1 MRRVLIA
8 ADLLLICFLFLSF
21 FLSFIKKSIAILQR
35 KDQPSSSS
43 SKTACHTSSTS
54 FAGAALAV
62 RKEAAIW

>member
-8 ADLLLICFLFLSF
+8 ADLLLIFLFLSF
-21 FLSFIKKSIAILQR
+21 FLSFIKKSIPILQR

-43 SKTACHTSSTS
+43 KTACHTSSIS
-54 FAGAALAV
+54 FAVAASAV